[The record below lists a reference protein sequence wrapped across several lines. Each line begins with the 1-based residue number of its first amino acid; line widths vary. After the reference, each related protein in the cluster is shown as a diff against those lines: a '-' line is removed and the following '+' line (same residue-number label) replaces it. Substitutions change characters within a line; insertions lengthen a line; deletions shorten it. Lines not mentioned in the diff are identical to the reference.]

1 MNVDIVVARVKEIV
15 TEILEEEEDL
25 DPNISVHN
33 FGLDSVKAAS
43 ICMAVE
49 EEYDAV
55 IPVEY
60 FLDDRSITELAQY
73 VISQSETPSG
83 MNYG

>member
-43 ICMAVE
+43 IS
-49 EEYDAV
+49 
-55 IPVEY
+55 PVESLRY
-60 FLDDRSITELAQY
+60 E
-73 VISQSETPSG
+73 
-83 MNYG
+83 